1 MTKFINSYGYILT
14 DTVYKNDNTYVLLEN
29 TNRLHKVYYN
39 GSYRLEA
46 NPYIKINGLRYYLS
60 EFIRDTF

>member
-14 DTVYKNDNTYVLLEN
+14 DTIYKNGSEYVRLDN
-29 TNRLHKVYYN
+29 TNRLHKVYYTRLD
-39 GSYRLEA
+39 GS
-46 NPYIKINGLRYYLS
+46 PYIKINGLRYHLS